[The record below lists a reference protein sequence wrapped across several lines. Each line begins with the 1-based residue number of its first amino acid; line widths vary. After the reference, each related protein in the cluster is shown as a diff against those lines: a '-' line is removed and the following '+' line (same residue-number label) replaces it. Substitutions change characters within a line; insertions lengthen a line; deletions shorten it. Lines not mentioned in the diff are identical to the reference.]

1 MESEF
6 IKQNLSRV
14 KTATVFLIEKEW
26 SELYTAYLKTIM
38 QKDLRSI
45 NNTRLF
51 DTKGVLRTDIR
62 EKDDYFIINDRVW
75 KFIQQMYGG
84 GPQIMQDVNFPVVQ
98 ITGKKHELPLV
109 GMVNSGYICYM
120 IAVLQCLFSNQ
131 QFSYYFYKRYH
142 CVYEELFKR
151 GKESCL
157 FTMLSIKSRR

>member
-51 DTKGVLRTDIR
+51 DNKGVLRTDIK
-62 EKDDYFIINDRVW
+62 EKEDYFIINDRVW

-98 ITGKKHELPLV
+98 VTSKKH
-109 GMVNSGYICYM
+109 
-120 IAVLQCLFSNQ
+120 
-131 QFSYYFYKRYH
+131 
-142 CVYEELFKR
+142 
-151 GKESCL
+151 
-157 FTMLSIKSRR
+157 

>member
-51 DTKGVLRTDIR
+51 DIKGVLRTDIR
-62 EKDDYFIINDRVW
+62 
-75 KFIQQMYGG
+75 
-84 GPQIMQDVNFPVVQ
+84 
-98 ITGKKHELPLV
+98 
-109 GMVNSGYICYM
+109 
-120 IAVLQCLFSNQ
+120 
-131 QFSYYFYKRYH
+131 
-142 CVYEELFKR
+142 
-151 GKESCL
+151 
-157 FTMLSIKSRR
+157 